1 MPVTNKDNQMTEQVK
16 PVETEVEEVEDMD
29 ATVATEL
36 EDVPDTIEE
45 TPKEPVVLEPNEQ

>member
-1 MPVTNKDNQMTEQVK
+1 MTEQVK